1 METYN
6 AILTAVIITVSKV
19 YAVFFGILVFAL
31 ILSLLLKKKFNTK
44 YLTIVVTGFLL
55 CEIVAYTF
63 FAVPRVIDLKN
74 ESYVTV
80 ENSTLILD
88 PSNNN
93 PKGSNVMFFG
103 YAHIMPENGKSI
115 RVSGID
121 YFDLTGINEI
131 DPEDCCYNIV
141 YAEHSHQLIDMEK
154 QSEK

>member
-6 AILTAVIITVSKV
+6 EILTDIILWVSKI
-19 YAVFFGILVFAL
+19 YAVLFGVLIIAL
-31 ILSLLLKKKFNTK
+31 ILCLLLKKKFNTK
-44 YLTIVVTGFLL
+44 YLTIVVAGFLL
-55 CEIVAYTF
+55 CEIASYMIF
-63 FAVPRVIDLKN
+63 SVPRVIDLKN

-88 PSNNN
+88 TSNNN

-115 RVSGID
+115 RVSGIN
-121 YFDLTGINEI
+121 YFDLTGINEL
-131 DPEDCCYNIV
+131 DPEDYCYDIV

-154 QSEK
+154 QSKK